1 MIRVRL
7 SGTEALTIRAPCVDD
22 YSRMADL
29 AGQLGYP
36 SLEQQLRSR
45 VERMNDDDHGVF
57 VAELTTGQIAGW
69 IGLHIF
75 RSVELNHC
83 AFITGLI
90 VDKGL
95 RSRGIGRVLLEVAE
109 AWAGLRRCEQICV
122 SSNVT
127 RTRAHSF
134 YLENGYEG
142 VKTQITFV
150 KNLAHVK
157 EPQKRAFE

>member
-1 MIRVRL
+1 MIRLVRL
-7 SGTEALTIRAPCVDD
+7 SGTETLTISAPCVDG

-36 SLEQQLRSR
+36 SLEHLRSR
-45 VERMNDDDHGVF
+45 VERMNDDDHAVF

-90 VDKGL
+90 VEKGL
-95 RSRGIGRVLLEVAE
+95 RSRGSGRVLLEVAE

-127 RTRAHSF
+127 RTRTHCF
-134 YLENGYEG
+134 PPRN
-142 VKTQITFV
+142 
-150 KNLAHVK
+150 
-157 EPQKRAFE
+157 